1 MKQIDQIFKQ
11 LNPDR
16 VMSQFSNLWA
26 KHPKLIGAGLVLW
39 VLAIAGLMLFWNL
52 GNTGLIDETEPL
64 FAEAARQM
72 TVTGDWITPYFN
84 GDTRFDKPPL
94 IYWLMAIAY
103 KTFGVNEW
111 SARLPSALSALA
123 LTLISGYTLW
133 HFGRSPGQQ
142 DAKDPA
148 SQTPQ
153 ALSAPSPPSPLPSPS
168 SSPLPV
174 PTPLLAVLGT
184 TMLILNAY
192 TFGWGRTG
200 HSDMLL
206 SACMGGSLLAFFLG
220 YAQPKHSTQ
229 QRWYLVFYVLMALAV
244 LAKGPVGIVLPGL
257 IIATFLLY
265 VGNGWTVLRELK
277 LLRGGL
283 IVLLIAVPWY
293 VLVTLANGDAFIDAF
308 FGYHNFERF
317 TMVVNRHK
325 EPWYFHILIVLA
337 GFLPWSVYLPAAIV
351 RLRPF
356 QHQFWQSQ
364 PRSQQL
370 GLFALSWFLVV
381 LLFFTVASTKVVSY
395 TLPLV
400 PAAAI
405 LVAQLWGQDWT
416 EPGRRSRLVWSQC
429 LNSGVLVALAI
440 VLFKSPN
447 WLDEDAAMPKLGLRL
462 QESGLPMLGSLI
474 LLGTALT
481 IAGLL
486 LWRRR
491 WIWTANLLGF
501 LMFLMLV
508 VHPMLLIVDTERQLP
523 LRQLAQAAVQA
534 ERPKERIL
542 MVGFEKPS
550 LVFYTQGRV
559 RYFFRAAKVE
569 GYLERRMLDSDLMSG
584 ALIIAMPKMLDQ
596 TGLSPDQ
603 YQELARAGAYQLVRV
618 TPESLKG

>member
-16 VMSQFSNLWA
+16 VMPQFSNLWT
-26 KHPKLIGAGLVLW
+26 KHPKLIGAGLVFW
-39 VLAIAGLMLFWNL
+39 VLVLAGLLLFWNL

-123 LTLISGYTLW
+123 LTFMSGYTLW
-133 HFGRSPGQQ
+133 HFGRSPGRQ
-142 DAKDPA
+142 DAKDTA
-148 SQTPQ
+148 SHDPQ
-153 ALSAPSPPSPLPSPS
+153 ALSAPSTLPS
-168 SSPLPV
+168 SSSSLRPV

-220 YAQPKHSTQ
+220 YAQPKPSAQ
-229 QRWYLVFYVLMALAV
+229 QRWYLVFYVLMAFAV

-265 VGNGWTVLRELK
+265 VDNGWTVLRELK

-356 QHQFWQSQ
+356 QRQSWQEQ
-364 PRSQQL
+364 PRSQHL
-370 GLFALSWFLVV
+370 GLFALSWFWVV

-405 LVAQLWGQDWT
+405 LVAQLWGQDWS

-523 LRQLAQAAVQA
+523 LRQLAQVAVQA

-559 RYFFRAAKVE
+559 RYFFRASRVE

-584 ALIIAMPKMLDQ
+584 ALIIAMPKMLEQ

>member
-1 MKQIDQIFKQ
+1 MNRMGTAFQQ
-11 LNPDR
+11 LPDR
-16 VMSQFSNLWA
+16 IMQQFSNLRA
-26 KHPKLIGAGLVLW
+26 KHPKLISIGLVLW
-39 VLAIAGLMLFWNL
+39 ILAIAGLMLFWNL
-52 GNTGLIDETEPL
+52 GSTGLIDETEPL

-103 KTFGVNEW
+103 KFFGVNEW

-133 HFGRSPGQQ
+133 HFGQPTSSQSASCQAPPSTSSLSSPS
-142 DAKDPA
+142 A
-148 SQTPQ
+148 SST
-153 ALSAPSPPSPLPSPS
+153 PSPAPFTAL
-168 SSPLPV
+168 
-174 PTPLLAVLGT
+174 LGT

-206 SACMGGSLLAFFLG
+206 SACMGGALLAFFLG
-220 YAQPKHSTQ
+220 YVQPKRPTQ
-229 QRWYLVFYVLMALAV
+229 QYWYLAFYVLMALAV

-257 IIATFLLY
+257 IIASFLLY
-265 VGNGWTVLRELK
+265 VGNVGKVLRELH
-277 LLRGGL
+277 LIRGGL
-283 IVLLIAVPWY
+283 IVLALAVPWY
-293 VLVTLANGDAFIDAF
+293 VLTTLANGEAFIDSF

-325 EPWYFHILIVLA
+325 EPWYFHFLVVIA
-337 GFLPWSVYLPAAIV
+337 GFLPWSIYLPAAIAQLHPLH
-351 RLRPF
+351 RKI
-356 QHQFWQSQ
+356 WQQQ
-364 PRSQQL
+364 PRSHHL
-370 GLFALSWFLVV
+370 GIFALSWFLVV

-405 LVAQLWGQDWT
+405 LVAQLWVRDWA
-416 EPGRRSRLVWSQC
+416 EPGRRSRLWFSQS
-429 LNSGVLVALAI
+429 LNIVAWVVLAI
-440 VLFKSPN
+440 VLFNSPN
-447 WLDEDAAMPKLGLRL
+447 WLDEDAAMPNLGLRL
-462 QESGLPMLGSLI
+462 QESGLPMLGSAI
-474 LLGTALT
+474 LGITAIA

-486 LWRRR
+486 LWRKR
-491 WIWTANLLGF
+491 WIWTANLAGF
-501 LMFLMLV
+501 LAFLMVV
-508 VHPMLLIVDTERQLP
+508 VHPMMLIVDAERQLP
-523 LRQLAQAAVQA
+523 LRQLAQVAVEA

-559 RYFFRAAKVE
+559 RYFFRASKVE
-569 GYLERRMLDSDLMSG
+569 GYLEHRLLNTDLMSG
-584 ALIIAMPKMLDQ
+584 ALIIGMPKMLDR
-596 TGLSPDQ
+596 TGLKPDQ

-618 TPESLKG
+618 TPELLKR